1 MVLCCFYSMTYF
13 KRLISCTDL
22 HAILD
27 CQDLIILDASIPP
40 VGNMSAPIHSWPS
53 IAIPNAKRF
62 DLNKDFS
69 DPTSN
74 LPHTM
79 PTAEHFENAARALGI
94 NQQSQI
100 IVYDDLG
107 LFSAARAWYMFRA
120 MGHENI
126 AVLDG
131 GLPRWLSLNKPVSK
145 NENASDSV
153 KVFNAE
159 GDFVANKQAGYFC
172 DWQYV
177 EQQTLKQE
185 ALIIDARASG
195 RFKGLEAEPR
205 VGVRSGHML
214 NAKNLPFQDLLEDG
228 LLKSSQVLV
237 NIFNQINP
245 DRKAMVMS
253 CGSGVTACVLAL
265 AAAKAD
271 ENTAFTTR
279 VSVYDGSWSEW
290 GSLPQL
296 AVVSERDEQ

>member
-1 MVLCCFYSMTYF
+1 MTYF

-27 CQDLIILDASIPP
+27 CKDLIILDASIPP
-40 VGNMSAPIHSWPS
+40 VGNMSAPNHSWPS
-53 IAIPNAKRF
+53 FSIPNAKRF
-62 DLNKDFS
+62 DLNKGFS
-69 DPTSN
+69 DPTSK

-79 PTAEHFENAARALGI
+79 PTEKHFESAARALGI

-100 IVYDDLG
+100 VVYDDLG

-120 MGHENI
+120 MGHDNI

-131 GLPRWLSLNKPVSK
+131 GLPRWLSLNKPTSK
-145 NENASDSV
+145 DSNTSATE
-153 KVFNAE
+153 KMFNTG
-159 GDFVANKQAGYFC
+159 GDFVAHKQAGYFC

-185 ALIIDARASG
+185 ALILDARASG

-205 VGVRSGHML
+205 AGVRSGHML

-228 LLKSSQVLV
+228 LLKSSQALA
-237 NIFNQINP
+237 NIFKDINP
-245 DRKAMVMS
+245 NHQPMVMS

-265 AAAKAD
+265 AAAEAEKT
-271 ENTAFTTR
+271 EKNKELTTCI
-279 VSVYDGSWSEW
+279 SVYDGSWSEW

-296 AVVSERDEQ
+296 AVVNERDE